1 MTKPT
6 ITIVKVSCP
15 RGYEVILWTDSSKS
29 DIQLVRYAITAKDAR
44 QVAFSIASDIR
55 AGLEPS
61 QDPWP

>member
-6 ITIVKVSCP
+6 ITIIRVSCP
-15 RGYEVILWTDSSKS
+15 RGYQVILWTDSSKS
-29 DIQLVRYAITAKDAR
+29 DIQLVRYAITAKDAK

-61 QDPWP
+61 QEPWP